1 MSHKLN
7 VNLLVTCV
15 GGDLGPELLLQIKQ
29 SKNYN
34 YKIIGVDSNIDVNA
48 KYFCDKFYLV
58 PPGKKKKLFIE
69 KIIQII
75 KLEKI
80 NYIIPSADEE
90 AIALSFYKKEV
101 EEIGCKVIS
110 DDFDTIKLVSNKLK
124 TYNFLNK
131 HGINKCFFKPVKNYK
146 EVLFHLKENKYNKSW
161 VLKPSN
167 QKLMEP
173 DEKL

>member
-58 PPGKKKKLFIE
+58 PPGKKKK
-69 KIIQII
+69 
-75 KLEKI
+75 
-80 NYIIPSADEE
+80 
-90 AIALSFYKKEV
+90 
-101 EEIGCKVIS
+101 
-110 DDFDTIKLVSNKLK
+110 TI
-124 TYNFLNK
+124 YR
-131 HGINKCFFKPVKNYK
+131 KNY
-146 EVLFHLKENKYNKSW
+146 
-161 VLKPSN
+161 SN
-167 QKLMEP
+167 YKIG
-173 DEKL
+173 KN